1 MNPTLLVVEIGPEEK
16 IQAHTGFD
24 LCDTSVL
31 SALPT
36 ELTSQFSCFT
46 KWYRHTPCA
55 VPPFQRSLSRELKKS
70 VKELLLA
77 RRGVR
82 RCPAGAP

>member
-1 MNPTLLVVEIGPEEK
+1 MKGIKVISAVMNPTLLVVEIGPEEK

-46 KWYRHTPCA
+46 K
-55 VPPFQRSLSRELKKS
+55 
-70 VKELLLA
+70 
-77 RRGVR
+77 
-82 RCPAGAP
+82 